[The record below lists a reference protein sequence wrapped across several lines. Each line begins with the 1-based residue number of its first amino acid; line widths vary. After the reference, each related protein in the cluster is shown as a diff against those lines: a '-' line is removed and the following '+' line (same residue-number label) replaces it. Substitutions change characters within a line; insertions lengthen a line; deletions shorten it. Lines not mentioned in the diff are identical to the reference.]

1 MLRIKLVKS
10 PIGHTRKNR
19 ATVLALGLRK
29 VNQTV
34 DHADH
39 PSIRG
44 MIHKVKNLLQVEEI
58 EGDAPA
64 AKPAPAKPAKQST
77 AKQPKQEAPKAEPKP
92 KPKAAPKKKAADIAP
107 EEPVEAGAEDQPP
120 TEPAKEEEPK

>member
-58 EGDAPA
+58 EGAAPA
-64 AKPAPAKPAKQST
+64 AKPAKQST

-120 TEPAKEEEPK
+120 AEPAKEEEPK